1 MQRVLVVDDDPE
13 IAHFVAQGLTAAGFI
28 VDQAATGREALALA
42 MSGRHAAIVLDRMLP
57 DLDGVAVLTAL
68 RAAQISRPVLFLS
81 ALGTT
86 DERVAGLRAGADDYL
101 AKPFSLEELVAR
113 IEALLR
119 RPEQAEPSGSLSC
132 GDLTLDV
139 ERFIARRGARLLD
152 LKRREFQML
161 RFLLERQGKMVT
173 RGMLL
178 EGVWNYRSDHDS
190 NVIEVHIS
198 RLRRKVDGDG
208 ETPLIHTVRGVGYVL
223 STEPRP

>member
-1 MQRVLVVDDDPE
+1 M
-13 IAHFVAQGLTAAGFI
+13 
-28 VDQAATGREALALA
+28 
-42 MSGRHAAIVLDRMLP
+42 
-57 DLDGVAVLTAL
+57 
-68 RAAQISRPVLFLS
+68 
-81 ALGTT
+81 
-86 DERVAGLRAGADDYL
+86 
-101 AKPFSLEELVAR
+101 
-113 IEALLR
+113 
-119 RPEQAEPSGSLSC
+119 SC
-132 GDLTLDV
+132 GDLTLDI

-198 RLRRKVDGDG
+198 RLRRKVDGEG